1 MPIAVNPLFALNVS
15 ESGVVVSVLL
25 DFLGIM
31 VLRLTNRRAGQWLL
45 KINEILMQKK
55 GSG

>member
-1 MPIAVNPLFALNVS
+1 MPIAVNPLFALTVS

-45 KINEILMQKK
+45 KINEILMQEK